1 MKQIIIGVAIL
12 LALSSCNQKRCW
24 QCTYS
29 HPNYS
34 TKKYDICDKDRKE
47 IKLFEDE
54 YTKNG
59 YTMDCGR

>member
-1 MKQIIIGVAIL
+1 MKKLIIGVAIL
-12 LALSSCNQKRCW
+12 LALSSCNKKRCW

-59 YTMDCGR
+59 YTMECGR